1 VSVSPKKIVPREEPI
16 KVLHLISS
24 KGLYG
29 AERVVMTLARHADPE
44 QVVPVMGI
52 FRKKGTGGDEFV
64 REAEGLGIAVETIP
78 YTAAF
83 DVRQILKLFKAVKR
97 HRPRIIHTHEYKTNI
112 LGYIVAKTLGIP
124 IVTTV
129 HALHKLKGRAKV
141 ELRISVWLLRYLN
154 AVMPVS
160 EEVRDELLDLGVP
173 QNKTVT
179 IKNVPPLTERR
190 REGGVRSFRE
200 ELDIPS
206 NQKLIGFLGRLIPAK
221 GCDQLIHALSLMDGE
236 HRDSIL
242 TVVGEGPEED
252 SLKALAK
259 SLDVMDKVRFC
270 GFRRDPENVYASL
283 DLLVLPSR
291 EEGTPLVML
300 EGMWQEV
307 PVVATRVGGIPEVI
321 EDRVNGLLVPSDD
334 PAALAEAITESLGMP
349 DEARKRAQEARKKME
364 REYDVKAYV
373 EKVQDVYKGIVP

>member
-52 FRKKGTGGDEFV
+52 FRKRGTGGDEFV

-83 DVRQILKLFKAVKR
+83 DVSQLLNLYKVVKR

-112 LGYIVAKTLGIP
+112 LGFIVAKTLGIP
-124 IVTTV
+124 IVTIV

-252 SLKALAK
+252 SL
-259 SLDVMDKVRFC
+259 
-270 GFRRDPENVYASL
+270 RDPENVYASL

-307 PVVATRVGGIPEVI
+307 PVVASRVGGIPEVI
-321 EDRVNGLLVPSDD
+321 EDRVNGLLVPWDD